1 MSTSEFPTEAPLWAY
16 SILMLQMHPC
26 KTSGD
31 FWVAGWDGVLSL
43 VLNPKL
49 ALTFLFL
56 WPAKFWGNSPRPLAP
71 RYGCIINLHLSEDV
85 LTDPSSE
92 KWRVYGRSSL
102 LFCLNFFFLFSF
114 LLHRHY
120 AEVPGPGIEREP
132 CSSTQS
138 HSSEKAGALTS

>member
-92 KWRVYGRSSL
+92 KWQVYGRSSL
-102 LFCLNFFFLFSF
+102 LFCLNSFFFFLFCCIGSMQKF
-114 LLHRHY
+114 LGLGLNVNHVAAPKAIAVR
-120 AEVPGPGIEREP
+120 RQEP
-132 CSSTQS
+132 
-138 HSSEKAGALTS
+138 